1 MITREAK
8 LLEAGLYADTG
19 VEIRETDLQ
28 HLAEG
33 FTEPVPVLVEH
44 RISPIQLGW
53 LVKVWQRGRE
63 LFGQLNLLP
72 EADALLN
79 RLRVRGLSLGITAD
93 LCRILEV
100 SVTGSP
106 RVPSAQLFTQP
117 PSETIHNPQEVIYMD
132 TVEMTALAPPED
144 AGRVE
149 QLQRQIEHLEQ
160 ALQEQQ
166 LHGRI
171 QGWLKSGKLTP
182 ALVPF
187 AEAILRHAHTPISFN
202 QAEMPL
208 AALFAQF
215 VEHLPA
221 HSLTTE
227 QVQQPQSEDSTAFSV
242 EELQFL
248 KQTFPDLDL
257 QLIRRN
263 LHPVSNSS
271 QINNRR

>member
-8 LLEAGLYADTG
+8 LLEAGLYADKG

-33 FTEPVPVLVEH
+33 FKEPVPVLVEH

-53 LVKVWQRGRE
+53 LVKVWHRGRE

-93 LCRILEV
+93 LRRILEV
-100 SVTGSP
+100 SVTGNP
-106 RVPSAQLFTQP
+106 RIPSAQLFTQT
-117 PSETIHNPQEVIYMD
+117 PSEKIRCHQEVIYMD
-132 TVEMTALAPPED
+132 TVEMTAPAPPED
-144 AGRVE
+144 TDRVE
-149 QLQRQIEHLEQ
+149 QLQRQIEHLEE
-160 ALQEQQ
+160 ALQEEKR
-166 LHGRI
+166 HSRI

-182 ALVPF
+182 VLVPF
-187 AEAILRHAHTPISFN
+187 AEAILRHAHTPVTFN

-227 QVQQPQSEDSTAFSV
+227 QAHQPPPEDSTAFSV
-242 EELQFL
+242 EEVQFL
-248 KQTFPDLDL
+248 QQTFPDLDL
-257 QLIRRN
+257 QLIRQN
-263 LHPVSNSS
+263 LNPVPSSS
-271 QINNRR
+271 QTLNRR